1 MSLGEKSLISTT
13 VLDIVTQ
20 RVTPDDV
27 DETYVK
33 NFESNK
39 TELLIKVLNFIILKI
54 NIYWVV
60 YLVFNFAT
68 LHDPKVYICIVIY
81 LDYSVQKKSLQLR

>member
-1 MSLGEKSLISTT
+1 MGEKSLISTT

-54 NIYWVV
+54 NIHRVV

-68 LHDPKVYICIVIY
+68 LHDPKA
-81 LDYSVQKKSLQLR
+81 

>member
-1 MSLGEKSLISTT
+1 MRSLSLGEKSLISST

-68 LHDPKVYICIVIY
+68 LHDPKA
-81 LDYSVQKKSLQLR
+81 

>member
-1 MSLGEKSLISTT
+1 MGEKSLISTT

-68 LHDPKVYICIVIY
+68 LDDPKA
-81 LDYSVQKKSLQLR
+81 

>member
-1 MSLGEKSLISTT
+1 MRSLSLGEKSLISTS

-60 YLVFNFAT
+60 YIVFNFAT
-68 LHDPKVYICIVIY
+68 LHDPKA
-81 LDYSVQKKSLQLR
+81 

>member
-1 MSLGEKSLISTT
+1 MRSLSLGEKSLISTT

-60 YLVFNFAT
+60 Y
-68 LHDPKVYICIVIY
+68 
-81 LDYSVQKKSLQLR
+81 

>member
-60 YLVFNFAT
+60 Y
-68 LHDPKVYICIVIY
+68 
-81 LDYSVQKKSLQLR
+81 

>member
-1 MSLGEKSLISTT
+1 MRSLSLGEKSLISTT

-60 YLVFNFAT
+60 
-68 LHDPKVYICIVIY
+68 
-81 LDYSVQKKSLQLR
+81 

>member
-1 MSLGEKSLISTT
+1 MRSLSLGEKSLISTT

-54 NIYWVV
+54 NVYCVV

-68 LHDPKVYICIVIY
+68 LHDPKA
-81 LDYSVQKKSLQLR
+81 

>member
-1 MSLGEKSLISTT
+1 MRSLSLGEKSLISTT
-13 VLDIVTQ
+13 VLDMVTQ

-60 YLVFNFAT
+60 Y
-68 LHDPKVYICIVIY
+68 
-81 LDYSVQKKSLQLR
+81 

>member
-1 MSLGEKSLISTT
+1 MRSLSLGEKSLISTT

-54 NIYWVV
+54 IIYWVV

-68 LHDPKVYICIVIY
+68 LHDPKA
-81 LDYSVQKKSLQLR
+81 

>member
-1 MSLGEKSLISTT
+1 MRSLSLGEKSLISTT

-60 YLVFNFAT
+60 YIVFNFAT
-68 LHDPKVYICIVIY
+68 LHDPKA
-81 LDYSVQKKSLQLR
+81 

>member
-1 MSLGEKSLISTT
+1 MRSLSLGEKSLISTT

-54 NIYWVV
+54 NINWVV
-60 YLVFNFAT
+60 Y
-68 LHDPKVYICIVIY
+68 
-81 LDYSVQKKSLQLR
+81 

>member
-54 NIYWVV
+54 NIHWVV

-68 LHDPKVYICIVIY
+68 LHDPKA
-81 LDYSVQKKSLQLR
+81 

>member
-1 MSLGEKSLISTT
+1 MRSLSLGEKSLISTT

-54 NIYWVV
+54 NIHWVV

-68 LHDPKVYICIVIY
+68 LHDPKA
-81 LDYSVQKKSLQLR
+81 

>member
-1 MSLGEKSLISTT
+1 MRSLSLGEKSLISTT

-54 NIYWVV
+54 NIHGVV

-68 LHDPKVYICIVIY
+68 LHDPKA
-81 LDYSVQKKSLQLR
+81 

>member
-60 YLVFNFAT
+60 YLILVFNFAT
-68 LHDPKVYICIVIY
+68 LHDPKA
-81 LDYSVQKKSLQLR
+81 

>member
-1 MSLGEKSLISTT
+1 MGEKSLISTT

-54 NIYWVV
+54 NIHWVV

-68 LHDPKVYICIVIY
+68 LHDPKA
-81 LDYSVQKKSLQLR
+81 

>member
-1 MSLGEKSLISTT
+1 MRSLSLGEKSLISTT

-39 TELLIKVLNFIILKI
+39 TELLIKVLNFIILRI
-54 NIYWVV
+54 NINWVV

-68 LHDPKVYICIVIY
+68 LHDPKA
-81 LDYSVQKKSLQLR
+81 

>member
-54 NIYWVV
+54 NINWVV

-68 LHDPKVYICIVIY
+68 LHDPKA
-81 LDYSVQKKSLQLR
+81 

>member
-1 MSLGEKSLISTT
+1 MRSLSLGEKSLISTT

-54 NIYWVV
+54 NIYWIV
-60 YLVFNFAT
+60 YIVFNFEA
-68 LHDPKVYICIVIY
+68 LHDPKA
-81 LDYSVQKKSLQLR
+81 

>member
-1 MSLGEKSLISTT
+1 MRSLSLGEKSLISTT

-54 NIYWVV
+54 NIHWVV
-60 YLVFNFAT
+60 YLVLNFAT
-68 LHDPKVYICIVIY
+68 LHDPKA
-81 LDYSVQKKSLQLR
+81 

>member
-1 MSLGEKSLISTT
+1 MRSLSLGEKSLISTT

-39 TELLIKVLNFIILKI
+39 TELLIKVLNIIILKI

-68 LHDPKVYICIVIY
+68 LHDPKA
-81 LDYSVQKKSLQLR
+81 

>member
-1 MSLGEKSLISTT
+1 MRSLSLGEKSLISTT

-27 DETYVK
+27 DETYIK

-68 LHDPKVYICIVIY
+68 LHDPKA
-81 LDYSVQKKSLQLR
+81 

>member
-60 YLVFNFAT
+60 YIVFNFAT
-68 LHDPKVYICIVIY
+68 LHDPKA
-81 LDYSVQKKSLQLR
+81 

>member
-1 MSLGEKSLISTT
+1 MRSLSLGEKSLISTT

-39 TELLIKVLNFIILKI
+39 TELLIKVLVYYIKNKYTLGCILSTQ
-54 NIYWVV
+54 
-60 YLVFNFAT
+60 FRDT
-68 LHDPKVYICIVIY
+68 T
-81 LDYSVQKKSLQLR
+81 

>member
-1 MSLGEKSLISTT
+1 MRSLSLGEKSLISTT

-54 NIYWVV
+54 NIHWVV
-60 YLVFNFAT
+60 Y
-68 LHDPKVYICIVIY
+68 
-81 LDYSVQKKSLQLR
+81 

>member
-39 TELLIKVLNFIILKI
+39 TELLIKVLNIIILKI

-68 LHDPKVYICIVIY
+68 LHDPKA
-81 LDYSVQKKSLQLR
+81 

>member
-1 MSLGEKSLISTT
+1 MRSLSLGEKSLISTT

-60 YLVFNFAT
+60 YIVFNFAA
-68 LHDPKVYICIVIY
+68 LHDPKA
-81 LDYSVQKKSLQLR
+81 

>member
-1 MSLGEKSLISTT
+1 MRSLSLGEKSLISTT

-68 LHDPKVYICIVIY
+68 LHDPKA
-81 LDYSVQKKSLQLR
+81 

>member
-39 TELLIKVLNFIILKI
+39 TELLIKVLNFIILRI
-54 NIYWVV
+54 NINWVV
-60 YLVFNFAT
+60 YLVFNFAI
-68 LHDPKVYICIVIY
+68 LHDPKA
-81 LDYSVQKKSLQLR
+81 

>member
-1 MSLGEKSLISTT
+1 MRSLSLGEKSLISTT

-39 TELLIKVLNFIILKI
+39 TELLIKVLNFMILKI
-54 NIYWVV
+54 NINWVV

-68 LHDPKVYICIVIY
+68 LHDPKA
-81 LDYSVQKKSLQLR
+81 

>member
-54 NIYWVV
+54 IYTGL
-60 YLVFNFAT
+60 YT
-68 LHDPKVYICIVIY
+68 
-81 LDYSVQKKSLQLR
+81 

>member
-68 LHDPKVYICIVIY
+68 LHDPKA
-81 LDYSVQKKSLQLR
+81 

>member
-54 NIYWVV
+54 NVYCVV

-68 LHDPKVYICIVIY
+68 LHDPKA
-81 LDYSVQKKSLQLR
+81 

>member
-1 MSLGEKSLISTT
+1 MRSLSLGEKSLISTT

-54 NIYWVV
+54 NIY
-60 YLVFNFAT
+60 
-68 LHDPKVYICIVIY
+68 
-81 LDYSVQKKSLQLR
+81 

>member
-1 MSLGEKSLISTT
+1 MGEKSLISTT

-39 TELLIKVLNFIILKI
+39 TELLIKVLNIIILKI

-68 LHDPKVYICIVIY
+68 LHDPKA
-81 LDYSVQKKSLQLR
+81 

>member
-1 MSLGEKSLISTT
+1 MRSLSLGEKSLISTT

-54 NIYWVV
+54 NINWVV

-68 LHDPKVYICIVIY
+68 LHDPKA
-81 LDYSVQKKSLQLR
+81 